1 MEEMV
6 KLFLPSFFSTLY
18 KLNSL
23 TIILLRR
30 NFFFKLFGSFIII
43 VYLCTIAYSC
53 YHASDLWVEQAH
65 VWVSGRSYI

>member
-18 KLNSL
+18 TLNSL

-30 NFFFKLFGSFIII
+30 KFFFNYLEVSKIIPI
-43 VYLCTIAYSC
+43 FAV
-53 YHASDLWVEQAH
+53 
-65 VWVSGRSYI
+65 